1 MFGEFCVFCVFYNH
15 SFLDF
20 DYTLSRG
27 HPIALNRTHVMI
39 LQVEI
44 FSKCLHGWIYSFI
57 SFKWK
62 GVNQCIYPLNNTDVD
77 IVQKEVDPC
86 QKINSSKVYDEEFEI
101 NGASYFGKNGLM
113 KIFVLINGYYFDKP
127 LYISSRMILVDIDT
141 LTSAKIE
148 HDAALGNTP
157 CRINISHILPHFN
170 LIFTF

>member
-57 SFKWK
+57 SFKWN

-101 NGASYFGKNGLM
+101 NGASYIGKNGLM
-113 KIFVLINGYYFDKP
+113 KIFVLINGYYSNKP
-127 LYISSRMILVDIDT
+127 LYISSRMILVDINN
-141 LTSAKIE
+141 LTSTKIE
-148 HDAALGNTP
+148 HDAALANTP
-157 CRINISHILPHFN
+157 CRIISRILPHFN